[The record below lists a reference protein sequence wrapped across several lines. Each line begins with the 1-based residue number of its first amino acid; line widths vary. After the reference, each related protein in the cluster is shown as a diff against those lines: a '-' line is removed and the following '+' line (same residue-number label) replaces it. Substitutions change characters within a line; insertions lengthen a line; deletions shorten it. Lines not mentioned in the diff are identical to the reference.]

1 MSKFLQTLGLQPRV
15 SLSFSRSLEQFFLTV
30 GHNDFGNKPP
40 ILKGQVG
47 QHQNQIYPL
56 DCMRTSRNLKGQPG
70 KLKERQGAPTGYY
83 YYILQLRR
91 VGLRLYR
98 SSFPELSLP
107 EGAGGAEA
115 AARRNSARLKIKCW
129 VQSYFVQKPIK
140 AHLFNIF
147 VFHMFE
153 SIKNGE
159 HITDTYIT
167 ETDTTELENLNH
179 NIFDIFIIE
188 T

>member
-1 MSKFLQTLGLQPRV
+1 MKATNFERT
-15 SLSFSRSLEQFFLTV
+15 FFFRLV
-30 GHNDFGNKPP
+30 R
-40 ILKGQVG
+40 

-70 KLKERQGAPTGYY
+70 KLKERQGAPTGYN

-115 AARRNSARLKIKCW
+115 AARRNSARLKIKDW
-129 VQSYFVQKPIK
+129 VQYYFVQKPSKFMCLKTTWRQHKIHTTIYIK
-140 AHLFNIF
+140 
-147 VFHMFE
+147 
-153 SIKNGE
+153 
-159 HITDTYIT
+159 YI
-167 ETDTTELENLNH
+167 
-179 NIFDIFIIE
+179 
-188 T
+188 

>member
-1 MSKFLQTLGLQPRV
+1 
-15 SLSFSRSLEQFFLTV
+15 
-30 GHNDFGNKPP
+30 
-40 ILKGQVG
+40 
-47 QHQNQIYPL
+47 
-56 DCMRTSRNLKGQPG
+56 MRTSRNLKGQPG

-115 AARRNSARLKIKCW
+115 AARRNSARLKIKGW

-140 AHLFNIF
+140 AHLLIQSNLVIR
-147 VFHMFE
+147 
-153 SIKNGE
+153 NGL
-159 HITDTYIT
+159 IRNK
-167 ETDTTELENLNH
+167 LVLRNH
-179 NIFDIFIIE
+179 FL
-188 T
+188 

>member
-1 MSKFLQTLGLQPRV
+1 MSKFLQTLCLQPRI

-30 GHNDFGNKPP
+30 GQNDFGNKSP

-115 AARRNSARLKIKCW
+115 AARRNSARLKIKGW
-129 VQSYFVQKPIK
+129 IQSYFVQKPLK
-140 AHLFNIF
+140 
-147 VFHMFE
+147 V
-153 SIKNGE
+153 
-159 HITDTYIT
+159 
-167 ETDTTELENLNH
+167 
-179 NIFDIFIIE
+179 
-188 T
+188 

>member
-1 MSKFLQTLGLQPRV
+1 
-15 SLSFSRSLEQFFLTV
+15 
-30 GHNDFGNKPP
+30 
-40 ILKGQVG
+40 
-47 QHQNQIYPL
+47 
-56 DCMRTSRNLKGQPG
+56 MRTSRNLKGQPG

-115 AARRNSARLKIKCW
+115 AARRNSARLKIKGW

-140 AHLFNIF
+140 ATEDGRSMTSFYYCSVNHQSGLQRNTFSKLSYIFLIHQNVPQIMSFHLRYMM
-147 VFHMFE
+147 V
-153 SIKNGE
+153 S
-159 HITDTYIT
+159 
-167 ETDTTELENLNH
+167 
-179 NIFDIFIIE
+179 
-188 T
+188 

>member
-1 MSKFLQTLGLQPRV
+1 MVFTLQSSDYELWTITKAYRQLNVAKSRKQ
-15 SLSFSRSLEQFFLTV
+15 SSFSSNFKKWSKLLYT
-30 GHNDFGNKPP
+30 NS
-40 ILKGQVG
+40 ILKGQFFRLVR

-115 AARRNSARLKIKCW
+115 AARRNSARLKIMGW
-129 VQSYFVQKPIK
+129 VLPSFVQKLK
-140 AHLFNIF
+140 
-147 VFHMFE
+147 
-153 SIKNGE
+153 
-159 HITDTYIT
+159 
-167 ETDTTELENLNH
+167 
-179 NIFDIFIIE
+179 
-188 T
+188 

>member
-1 MSKFLQTLGLQPRV
+1 MKATNFERT
-15 SLSFSRSLEQFFLTV
+15 FFFRLV
-30 GHNDFGNKPP
+30 R
-40 ILKGQVG
+40 

-70 KLKERQGAPTGYY
+70 KLKERQGAPTGYN

-115 AARRNSARLKIKCW
+115 AARRNSARLKIKGW
-129 VQSYFVQKPIK
+129 VQSYFVQKSSKLSPCIALGK
-140 AHLFNIF
+140 IGNI
-147 VFHMFE
+147 
-153 SIKNGE
+153 
-159 HITDTYIT
+159 
-167 ETDTTELENLNH
+167 
-179 NIFDIFIIE
+179 
-188 T
+188 

>member
-1 MSKFLQTLGLQPRV
+1 MSKFLQTLGLQPRI
-15 SLSFSRSLEQFFLTV
+15 SLSFSRSLEQFLLTV
-30 GHNDFGNKPP
+30 GQNDFGNKPP

-115 AARRNSARLKIKCW
+115 AARRNSARLKIMGLGPALLCSKL
-129 VQSYFVQKPIK
+129 K
-140 AHLFNIF
+140 
-147 VFHMFE
+147 
-153 SIKNGE
+153 KNYGRVRSL
-159 HITDTYIT
+159 ITMLTPVLYT
-167 ETDTTELENLNH
+167 VG
-179 NIFDIFIIE
+179 F
-188 T
+188 